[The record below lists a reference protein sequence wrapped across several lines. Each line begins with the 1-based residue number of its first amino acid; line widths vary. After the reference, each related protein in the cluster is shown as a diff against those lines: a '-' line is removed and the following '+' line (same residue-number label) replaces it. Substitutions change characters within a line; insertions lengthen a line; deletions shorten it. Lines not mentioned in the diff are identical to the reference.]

1 MNFRNTAIIAV
12 LSIFALQSCK
22 KEVATTS
29 ISNNDSMKTDAMVTD
44 SLTTVKPEIKSMD
57 SAAGIEMFSALKN
70 KKVSLDKDAVTLT
83 SVKEGS
89 PEKAY
94 LIFNDDQ
101 SKVEV
106 FLPGEKKGI
115 LYDRKGTEGNYTWT
129 DGKNELIQWK
139 GYVLRT
145 LKQAIPLFNGDSM

>member
-1 MNFRNTAIIAV
+1 MKVKTIAITAAV
-12 LSIFALQSCK
+12 ILFALQSCK
-22 KEVATTS
+22 KEAQKETQAN
-29 ISNNDSMKTDAMVTD
+29 ID
-44 SLTTVKPEIKSMD
+44 SLKIQAVVPDSANNQEVTTKPMD
-57 SAAGIEMFSALKN
+57 SASGGQIFSSVKN
-70 KKVSLDKDAVTLT
+70 KEISLDKDAVTLT

-94 LIFNDDQ
+94 LVFNEDQ

-106 FLPGEKKGI
+106 FLPGEKTGI
-115 LYDRKGTEGNYTWT
+115 MYDRKGTEGNYTWT

-145 LKQAIPLFNGDSM
+145 LKQAIPLFSGDSM